1 MCARNIAGEVRG
13 HQEEIKT
20 TSLSSSLPLIKG
32 KGKDY
37 RLRNFAAYPVKNSSY
52 IYVCISSST
61 EKALEIGCMFKGKQV
76 KRYQIK
82 SKRNIRVWKLVQG
95 DARVEEGKNKKK
107 ETETCK

>member
-1 MCARNIAGEVRG
+1 MCARNVAGEVRG

-32 KGKDY
+32 KERDY
-37 RLRNFAAYPVKNSSY
+37 RLRNFAAYPVKNSSCVY
-52 IYVCISSST
+52 IFSSM
-61 EKALEIGCMFKGKQV
+61 EEALEIGCMFKGKQV

-95 DARVEEGKNKKK
+95 DARVEERKNKKRK
-107 ETETCK
+107 LRYV